1 MRNWPLAAG
10 RLALDWL
17 LPPACPLC
25 DAPVAQAP
33 LLCAACFADL
43 TLLAGPLCR
52 CCGTLL
58 EEWDAAMLC
67 AACAVAPPVFAEARA
82 ALRYDAAARRLLLPF
97 KHGGRS
103 ELACLLAI
111 QMARAGAGL
120 LARADL
126 LVPVP
131 LHRARLR
138 QRGYNQAALLARHL
152 GRRAGRAVALD
163 ALLRTLPTPS
173 LGGLD
178 APGRAA
184 ALAGAFRV
192 HPARQSRIAG
202 RRVLMIDD
210 VLTSG
215 ATANACAGV
224 LLAAGAG
231 GVDVLAAARV
241 PDPRRA
247 AARDGQDW
255 LD

>member
-1 MRNWPLAAG
+1 MLC
-10 RLALDWL
+10 
-17 LPPACPLC
+17 PAC
-25 DAPVAQAP
+25 
-33 LLCAACFADL
+33 AA
-43 TLLAGPLCR
+43 
-52 CCGTLL
+52 
-58 EEWDAAMLC
+58 
-67 AACAVAPPVFAEARA
+67 APPVFAEARA

-97 KHGGRS
+97 KHAGRS
-103 ELACLLAI
+103 ELAALLAI
-111 QMARAGAGL
+111 QMARAGAAL

-126 LVPVP
+126 LVAVP

-138 QRGYNQAALLARHL
+138 QRGYNQAALLAGHL
-152 GRRAGRAVALD
+152 GRHAGRAVIRD
-163 ALLRTLPTPS
+163 ALLRVLATPA

-192 HPARQSRIAG
+192 HPARQHRIAG
-202 RRVLMIDD
+202 RRVLLIDD

-224 LLAAGAG
+224 LLAAGAA

-247 AARDGQDW
+247 VAGSGQDW